1 MLAAADRA
9 CQIVLYDARSK
20 LVHQH
25 TLRGHTTFRADNLL
39 FDPSG
44 KTLISSG
51 FDNTVRMWSVAT
63 GRQVGIVNGKQF
75 SLGAF
80 VHSTIQGQHLLAE
93 FHADTLIGN
102 RIDTPDLDVVWQR
115 RGKE

>member
-1 MLAAADRA
+1 MLLAAADRA

-20 LVHQH
+20 LVRQH
-25 TLRGHTTFRADNLL
+25 TFRGHTTFRAYNLL

-63 GRQVGIVNGKQF
+63 GRQVGIVNRKRF

-102 RIDTPDLDVVWQR
+102 QHRHA
-115 RGKE
+115 